1 MEIAF
6 LLVGLF
12 LAALG
17 AAIVV
22 SEARARSGAW
32 TVPGEVVGFSTRKSR
47 ASGSASYYPI
57 AQYVGVDG
65 VQRYVEG
72 SVGSSSPLGAVGDA
86 VTVLVHPDDP
96 EKAVIKSLLSY
107 VMGAVLAVIGVVCC
121 IVFFAVFR
129 ASTLSIAGAVGI
141 VTWAAFKLRR
151 SMRDKPLSIE
161 AWRKYKDEAF
171 GPRVFTEANKAEIQ
185 WADPA
190 ALQNAVVAQR
200 KANRLAVPILLFGG
214 VALLFLGAH
223 LYRNTVTFLER
234 AIWVPGVVVQLV
246 TNHSSNGNTYAPV
259 VEFQHEGEKYRFKD
273 SISSNPPSYRAGQE
287 VGVLC
292 DPANPRDARIDRGRW
307 NKGLP
312 MLIGAGGALLLVL
325 GIWALKRQ
333 TANASERMSVASGV
347 PGS

>member
-1 MEIAF
+1 VEIAF

-12 LAALG
+12 LAAIG
-17 AAIVV
+17 VAIVV
-22 SEARARSGAW
+22 SEVRARSGAW
-32 TVPGEVVGFSTRKSR
+32 TVPGEVIGFSTGKSR
-47 ASGSASYYPI
+47 ASGSASYYPV

-65 VQRYVEG
+65 LQRYVEG

-96 EKAVIKSLLSY
+96 EKALIKSALSY
-107 VMGAVLAVIGVVCC
+107 VIGAVLAVMGLVSCV
-121 IVFFAVFR
+121 VFFAVFR
-129 ASTLSIAGAVGI
+129 ASTMSIAGAVGV

-161 AWRKYKDEAF
+161 AWRKYKDEALR
-171 GPRVFTEANKAEIQ
+171 PRVFTEANKAEIQ
-185 WADPA
+185 WAEPA
-190 ALQNAVVAQR
+190 ALQNAVAAQR
-200 KANRLAVPILLFGG
+200 KANRFAVPILLLGG
-214 VALLFLGAH
+214 VGLLFLGAH
-223 LYRNTVTFLER
+223 LYRNTATFLER
-234 AIWVPGVVVQLV
+234 AIWVPGVVVQMA

-259 VEFQHEGEKYRFKD
+259 VEFQHEGKKYRFKD
-273 SISSNPPSYRAGQE
+273 SVSSNPPSYRTGEA

-312 MLIGAGGALLLVL
+312 LLIGAGGAVLLVL
-325 GIWALKRQ
+325 GFWALKRQ
-333 TANASERMSVASGV
+333 TSASERMSVPSGV